1 MFHEQCKTVQ
11 NALVKKEARRMNPK
25 CQKKKKKKK
34 KKARRRCMNPKCKP
48 NDSNK

>member
-11 NALVKKEARRMNPK
+11 NVLVKKEEARRMNPK
-25 CQKKKKKKK
+25 CQKKKKR
-34 KKARRRCMNPKCKP
+34 ARRRRMNPKCKP